1 MVFNGIFLGTSV
13 PGFFWV
19 PPVTGWA
26 FLIKSAL
33 QLEGPDGPNSPYL
46 PAVYFC
52 GDSIE
57 VLPPIFDFYAL
68 GPRAPVV
75 LNLGG
80 GSLPSACCLELLKRV
95 AGRLPSWGVEEERD

>member
-1 MVFNGIFLGTSV
+1 LG
-13 PGFFWV
+13 
-19 PPVTGWA
+19 PPVAGWI
-26 FLIKSAL
+26 FYLTTL
-33 QLEGPDGPNSPYL
+33 QLEGPDGPKSPYL
-46 PAVYFC
+46 HGHIYFC

-57 VLPPIFDFYAL
+57 VLPPTFDFYAL

-95 AGRLPSWGVEEERD
+95 AGRLPSWEEGEERD

>member
-1 MVFNGIFLGTSV
+1 MGLT
-13 PGFFWV
+13 
-19 PPVTGWA
+19 PPT
-26 FLIKSAL
+26 FT
-33 QLEGPDGPNSPYL
+33 
-46 PAVYFC
+46 AVYFC